1 MQIDEILK
9 SNQLLTHFQPIIAL
23 DTGTI
28 HGYEALT
35 RGPEGELSTP
45 LALFSEAKRYNC
57 LAELDNLCCRNTL
70 RHAQEQKLEGL
81 LFINIDPLSVFERL
95 TRLTDILRTQST
107 GFIASHIVIEL
118 TMSENVCKFSSFADL
133 VGNLKNMGFQIACD
147 NTVPGNTEV
156 LSVHNLRPDY
166 IKVNFSE
173 SNNHEPLAYQSAC
186 AFAQLMQ
193 TPVIAVGIQSAEQ
206 LRALANSGIKYAQGN
221 FIAPPQPSAPSIEL
235 SARALLAVIAAQ
247 RRNA

>member
-9 SNQLLTHFQPIIAL
+9 KNQLITHFQPIISL
-23 DTGTI
+23 DTGKT

-57 LAELDNLCCRNTL
+57 LAELDNLCCCNTL

-81 LFINIDPLSVFERL
+81 LFINIDPISVFERL
-95 TRLTDILRTQST
+95 TRLTDILCTQGT
-107 GFIASHIVIEL
+107 GFIASHIVLEF
-118 TMSENVCKFSSFADL
+118 TMSENVCKFNGFADL
-133 VGNLKNMGFQIACD
+133 VRELKDRGFLIACD

-166 IKVNFSE
+166 IKIDFLGNS
-173 SNNHEPLAYQSAC
+173 SLEPLACQSAC
-186 AFAQLMQ
+186 DFAQLMQ
-193 TPVIAVGIQSAEQ
+193 TPIIAVGIQSVEQ
-206 LRALANSGIKYAQGN
+206 LRTLANSGIKYAQGN
-221 FIAPPQPSAPSIEL
+221 FIAPPQPFAPSIQL

-247 RRNA
+247 RRNV